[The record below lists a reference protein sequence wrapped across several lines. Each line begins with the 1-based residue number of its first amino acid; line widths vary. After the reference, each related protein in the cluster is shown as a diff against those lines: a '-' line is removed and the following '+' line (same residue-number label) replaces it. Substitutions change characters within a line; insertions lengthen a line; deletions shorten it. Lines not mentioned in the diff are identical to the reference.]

1 MIRIIL
7 FASVILLLG
16 CRKEK
21 SNNVEFIVTSPL
33 PQSYYVGGDSIFIQG
48 EVKGELA
55 LHGLKIQ
62 LLNDFNDSIMFNFE
76 NTSCSA
82 HYIFSQFYINEVT
95 EHTDVRL
102 EIQVKID
109 EAGTLAKKTIPIHLY
124 P

>member
-1 MIRIIL
+1 MHS
-7 FASVILLLG
+7 APG
-16 CRKEK
+16 HCW
-21 SNNVEFIVTSPL
+21 
-33 PQSYYVGGDSIFIQG
+33 VG
-48 EVKGELA
+48 VV
-55 LHGLKIQ
+55 
-62 LLNDFNDSIMFNFE
+62 
-76 NTSCSA
+76 CSA